1 MMNRKERRLAK
12 YLGAHWVAQRANGVL
27 EVCMGGEACGCVPGR
42 EDRRRAS
49 AQRTA
54 GPGRST
60 DSPRGAFFKAP
71 KSPEAA

>member
-12 YLGAHWVAQRANGVL
+12 MLGAHWVARRANGVL

-42 EDRRRAS
+42 EDRRRAR

-54 GPGRST
+54 GPGRSA
-60 DSPRGAFFKAP
+60 DSGPGAFFKAP
-71 KSPEAA
+71 KSTGTA